1 MRGDRSN
8 RRAQLSLAY
17 DELGR
22 DLTSKRLR
30 MVGNYTLQRTIG
42 EGTFGRVRRA
52 THRLTNTHVA
62 VKQVPKAH
70 IASLTREIHHHRRIH
85 HPNIVQLFE
94 VIETESN
101 IWLVSELCSGGEL
114 YDYVVERGTIP
125 EPEARIIFGQ
135 LCLAIAH
142 IHSQGVVHRDLK
154 LENILLDAQRN
165 VKLSDFGFTRE
176 FESRMY
182 MDTRCGTTAYAAP
195 EMLADKRYLGQE
207 IDIWSLGIILFVL
220 LCGYLPFDDDD
231 DRELRRQIIKVP
243 VSVPLHLS
251 AEAQDLIYSILQKDG
266 SRRLSI
272 FGILSHPWFA
282 APVATPA
289 PLVKPDVPNPQPPP
303 LREPVDFCSLAC
315 TSAVEPFSTFAG
327 QQLLQQLFDIGMSVG
342 QMRHSVNS
350 NACDAS
356 GALWWL
362 LYRKAQQKKVA
373 VDEETAKKAAN
384 EPPSVESSRRNRT
397 SKLFTR
403 FKSWMGNDSSRDTSS
418 SSPQLGANADISAES
433 ADDSFSRRSSL
444 SFLGMHRR
452 RSVNAQPTA
461 MNAMAAN
468 IPPTIVAHSP
478 QNSHS
483 RSNSDASDDQHPNAL
498 GIDAQTHRMLALQA
512 LEHSPRASVSRPR
525 SRRTS
530 VGSVGSTR
538 PLSTHTSR
546 SWQSGGEVFPH
557 SRRRSRSYRRSVYR
571 NSGNFTASRSPV
583 FGKSGDKMGKL
594 LLRRMSLD
602 EAAIRGSQRPISIV
616 HTPNRPR
623 SAALYGSPTF
633 ISNTQ
638 SFMPRSSQS
647 HLRKSRQLPRNP
659 SVMSSNSGFD
669 DTETDSEKNLDLPR
683 RFLAR
688 RNRDDRDDDWVDVD
702 DDCVFGGI
710 GQLDSTPA
718 DESTSGLGLHVR
730 PQTHEGMRRS
740 DSPVTPAPALY
751 GSLAMLGQPVDRQL
765 PGSSL
770 SLSRALKA
778 RHNMNTSIIE
788 EE

>member
-1 MRGDRSN
+1 
-8 RRAQLSLAY
+8 
-17 DELGR
+17 
-22 DLTSKRLR
+22 

-114 YDYVVERGTIP
+114 YDYVVERGTVP

-243 VSVPLHLS
+243 VFVPPHLS

-282 APVATPA
+282 APVAIPA
-289 PLVKPDVPNPQPPP
+289 PLVKPDVPTPQPPP
-303 LREPVDFCSLAC
+303 LKEPVDFCSLAY
-315 TSAVEPFSTFAG
+315 TSAAEPFSTSVG
-327 QQLLQQLFDIGMSVG
+327 QQLLQQLFDMGMSVG
-342 QMRHSVNS
+342 QMRHSVTS

-362 LYRKAQQKKVA
+362 LYRKALQKKVA
-373 VDEETAKKAAN
+373 VDEEAAKKAAN
-384 EPPSVESSRRNRT
+384 EPPAIECSRRNRT
-397 SKLFTR
+397 SKLLTR
-403 FKSWMGNDSSRDTSS
+403 FKSWMSNDLSKDTSS
-418 SSPQLGANADISAES
+418 TSPQLGPNADLSADS

-452 RSVNAQPTA
+452 RSVIAQPAA
-461 MNAMAAN
+461 MNDMTAN
-468 IPPTIVAHSP
+468 NQPTIVAHSP

-483 RSNSDASDDQHPNAL
+483 RTNSDASDDQHPNAL

-512 LEHSPRASVSRPR
+512 LERSQVLECSPRASLARSR

-530 VGSVGSTR
+530 VGSAGSAR

-546 SWQSGGEVFPH
+546 SWKSSGEVFPRSH
-557 SRRRSRSYRRSVYR
+557 RKSRSYGRSVYR
-571 NSGNFTASRSPV
+571 NSGNFTASRSSV
-583 FGKSGDKMGKL
+583 FGKSGEKMGKL

-602 EAAIRGSQRPISIV
+602 EAAIHGSRRQISIV
-616 HTPNRPR
+616 FTPNRPR

-633 ISNTQ
+633 FSNSQ

-647 HLRKSRQLPRNP
+647 YLRKSRQLPRNP

-669 DTETDSEKNLDLPR
+669 DAETDSEKNLDLPR
-683 RFLAR
+683 RFLTR
-688 RNRDDRDDDWVDVD
+688 RKRDDRDDDWVDVD

-710 GQLDSTPA
+710 GQLDSTPG

-751 GSLAMLGQPVDRQL
+751 GSLAMLGQPVDLQL
-765 PGSSL
+765 SGSSL
-770 SLSRALKA
+770 TLSRALKA

>member
-30 MVGNYTLQRTIG
+30 IVGNYTLQRTIG

-101 IWLVSELCSGGEL
+101 IWLVFELCSGGEL
-114 YDYVVERGTIP
+114 YDYIVERGTIP

-142 IHSQGVVHRDLK
+142 IHSLGIVHRDLK

-195 EMLADKRYLGQE
+195 EMLANKRYLGQE

-231 DRELRRQIIKVP
+231 DRELRHQIIKAP
-243 VSVPLHLS
+243 VLVPLHLS
-251 AEAQDLIYSILQKDG
+251 AEAQNLIYSILQKDG

-282 APVATPA
+282 APVASPA
-289 PLVKPDVPNPQPPP
+289 PLAKPDAPTPQRQP

-315 TSAVEPFSTFAG
+315 TSAVEPFSTSVG
-327 QQLLQQLFDIGMSVG
+327 QQLLQQLFDMGISVG
-342 QMRHSVNS
+342 QMRHSIMS
-350 NACDAS
+350 SACDAS

-362 LYRKAQQKKVA
+362 LYRKAQHKKAVADEEAVKKV
-373 VDEETAKKAAN
+373 AN
-384 EPPSVESSRRNRT
+384 EPPTVESSRSNRT
-397 SKLFTR
+397 SNLLTR
-403 FKSWMGNDSSRDTSS
+403 FKSWMSSDLSRDTSS
-418 SSPQLGANADISAES
+418 LSPQLGANADLSIDSAN
-433 ADDSFSRRSSL
+433 DSFSRRSSL
-444 SFLGMHRR
+444 SFLGKHRR
-452 RSVNAQPTA
+452 RSVATQPPA
-461 MNAMAAN
+461 MGSITTN

-478 QNSHS
+478 QSSHS
-483 RSNSDASDDQHPNAL
+483 RTNNDTSDDQHPDDL
-498 GIDAQTHRMLALQA
+498 GTDAQTHRMLALQA
-512 LEHSPRASVSRPR
+512 LERSPRTPISRPH

-530 VGSVGSTR
+530 VGSTSSAR

-546 SWQSGGEVFPH
+546 SWQSSGDVFPRS
-557 SRRRSRSYRRSVYR
+557 SRKSRSYRRSVYR
-571 NSGNFTASRSPV
+571 NSGNIISSRSSV
-583 FGKSGDKMGKL
+583 FEKHNEGMGKL
-594 LLRRMSLD
+594 LLRHMSLD
-602 EAAIRGSQRPISIV
+602 EAAIRGSRRPISIV

-623 SAALYGSPTF
+623 SVALYGSPTF
-633 ISNTQ
+633 FSNYQ

-683 RFLAR
+683 RFLTR

-710 GQLDSTPA
+710 GQLDLTPG
-718 DESTSGLGLHVR
+718 DEITSGLGLHVR
-730 PQTHEGMRRS
+730 SQTHEGMRRS
-740 DSPVTPAPALY
+740 DSPVTPAPALH

-765 PGSSL
+765 VGST
-770 SLSRALKA
+770 LSRALKA